1 MSGLMARMSSTS
13 MRNLVRMG
21 ARFEVTKTSAVR
33 TMAAS
38 AARQVLVVRSQ
49 VTLRLPRL
57 GISMNGLGP
66 ARAEIEHVEQS
77 PLGVAVRRLDLYDVG
92 AQVRQHG
99 AGRRHEGPVGDLDDA
114 DSTQRASHD
123 VPHLLLCEMGTPYW
137 RWCGGTSPARRATRC
152 RPRSVG
158 VIAQVGGHRQDIQA
172 ARRGL
177 RGGRRRRRCGLRWR
191 GRCAVR

>member
-1 MSGLMARMSSTS
+1 MMSGLMARMSSTS
-13 MRNLVRMG
+13 MRNLVRMA

-38 AARQVLVVRSQ
+38 ASRPASVVRSQ

-66 ARAEIEHVEQS
+66 LAAEIEHVEQS

-99 AGRRHEGPVGDLDDA
+99 AGRRHEGPVGDLDDVIFHSA
-114 DSTQRASHD
+114 GQPRCPRSGSLRDGDT
-123 VPHLLLCEMGTPYW
+123 LLG
-137 RWCGGTSPARRATRC
+137 WCGGTSPARRATRC
-152 RPRSVG
+152 RPWSVG
-158 VIAQVGGHRQDIQA
+158 VIAQVWGHRQDIEA
-172 ARRGL
+172 AREVFGVVVDEDAADWL
-177 RGGRRRRRCGLRWR
+177 EG
-191 GRCAVR
+191 